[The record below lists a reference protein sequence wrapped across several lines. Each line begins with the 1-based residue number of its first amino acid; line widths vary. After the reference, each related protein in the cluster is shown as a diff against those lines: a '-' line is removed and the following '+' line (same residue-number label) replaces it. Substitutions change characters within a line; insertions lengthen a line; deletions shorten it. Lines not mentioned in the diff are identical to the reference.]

1 MVADMAAD
9 CVIGVDLGGT
19 KVLAGAVDS
28 DQQVHH
34 RAQRTV
40 LGLEQSPL
48 LDTIVDSVEEVRAAA
63 PNAPEAVGFGIPSL
77 IDQENG
83 TAVMSVN
90 LPIAD
95 MPFRD
100 VMSERLA
107 MPVFIDNDGNVAALA
122 EHRYGA
128 ARGSRDS
135 LMLTIGTGIG
145 GGLVVDDELVR
156 GATGSGAELGHMVI
170 DEDGPRCQ
178 GNCPNHG
185 CLEAVASGTALVRE
199 AKSLAPERPGSAIEQ
214 VIASGRELTGPLITE
229 LAHDGDAAARE
240 VITLIGT
247 RIGVGIAN
255 YINIFNPEVVVVG
268 GGVIAAGDLLL
279 QPARDEVAVRALRP
293 NKDIAKIVPA
303 HFGNEA
309 GMLGAAALAFD
320 GIARR
325 EAAGA

>member
-19 KVLAGAVDS
+19 KVLAGAVDAE
-28 DQQVHH
+28 QQVHH

-40 LGLEQSPL
+40 LGLAQVPL
-48 LDTIVDSVEEVRAAA
+48 LEAIGDAVEEVRAAA
-63 PNAPEAVGFGIPSL
+63 PDAPEAAGFGIPSL
-77 IDQENG
+77 IDQSHG

-100 VMSERLA
+100 VMSERLDL
-107 MPVFIDNDGNVAALA
+107 PVFMDNDGNVAALA

-128 ARGSRDS
+128 ARGARHS
-135 LMLTIGTGIG
+135 LMLTVGTGIG
-145 GGLVVDDELVR
+145 GGLILDDEIFR

-170 DEDGPRCQ
+170 DQDGPRCQ

-185 CLEAVASGTALVRE
+185 CLEAVA
-199 AKSLAPERPGSAIEQ
+199 
-214 VIASGRELTGPLITE
+214 
-229 LAHDGDAAARE
+229 
-240 VITLIGT
+240 
-247 RIGVGIAN
+247 
-255 YINIFNPEVVVVG
+255 
-268 GGVIAAGDLLL
+268 AGALLL

-293 NKDIAKIVPA
+293 NKDIVRIVPA